1 MIETSAELSVLV
13 GQVQLS
19 PSGQSVRK
27 RQAVLARMAELVA
40 IFEHSADEVKRLAAR
55 YNGPQSAGRSG
66 VA

>member
-1 MIETSAELSVLV
+1 MIETSAELAVIV
-13 GQVQLS
+13 RQVHIS
-19 PSGQSVRK
+19 PSGQSARK

-55 YNGPQSAGRSG
+55 YNGPQRAGRSG